1 MHIGFDMHSIHDLM
15 QGSRTYTVNLMQT
28 MPAMDRDNTYTLY
41 MPREVLEAT
50 PETARF
56 ETRDNIS
63 LRPIPA
69 SRFARLVWP
78 FPRSLPG
85 HGLDLYHCQYIAPL
99 FCPVPYVV
107 TIHDILHES
116 NPEFFPGRLRRLMS
130 MLYPL
135 SARRAARVLT
145 VSEFSR
151 RELIRLYKLPPERVV
166 CCHNGVGPEFRVL
179 PDRDAVAATV
189 RRYGVTLPFVLFVG
203 RIEPRKNIFGLIQ
216 AMEHLA
222 AQGMRLPLV
231 AVGMK
236 DSIFE
241 KYYDQTVRGDSAH
254 IIYTGKV
261 PQEDLPAFYNAASL
275 TVYPSFAEGF
285 GLPVLEAM
293 ACGSPVVTSN
303 TTSLPEVAG
312 DAALLVDPHD
322 PKAIAQAMRRILL
335 EPSLAQELRNKGLER
350 AKPFSWERSARCTL
364 AVYQELGEE
373 LAASR

>member
-1 MHIGFDMHSIHDLM
+1 MRIGFDMHGLTELM
-15 QGSRTYTVNLMQT
+15 QGSRTYAVNLAEALT
-28 MPAMDRDNTYTLY
+28 AMDRDNAYTLY
-41 MPREVLEAT
+41 LPQEVLDA
-50 PETARF
+50 PRETARF
-56 ETRDNIS
+56 QARGNVA

-78 FPRSLPG
+78 FPRGLPG

-116 NPEFFPGRLRRLMS
+116 YPEFFPGRLRRLMS

-151 RELIRLYKLPPERVV
+151 QELIRLYRLPPERVV

-179 PDRDAVAATV
+179 EERAARAVV
-189 RRYGVTLPFVLFVG
+189 ERYGVEGPYVLFVG
-203 RIEPRKNIFGLIQ
+203 RIEPRKNLSGLIQ
-216 AMEHLA
+216 AMERLA
-222 AQGMRLPLV
+222 GQGAHLPLV
-231 AVGMK
+231 VVGMK
-236 DSIFE
+236 DALFEEHYERTMQGRGSARVIF
-241 KYYDQTVRGDSAH
+241 
-254 IIYTGKV
+254 TGKA
-261 PQEDLPAFYNAASL
+261 PQEDLPAFYNAATL
-275 TVYPSFAEGF
+275 TAYPSFAEGF

-312 DAALLVDPHD
+312 DAAILVDPHD
-322 PKAIAQAMRRILL
+322 TEALAQAMHRVLTDPDLARRMRH
-335 EPSLAQELRNKGLER
+335 EGLER
-350 AKPFSWERSARCTL
+350 AALFTWEQSARRTL
-364 AVYQELGEE
+364 EVYREISAE
-373 LAASR
+373 LATAR